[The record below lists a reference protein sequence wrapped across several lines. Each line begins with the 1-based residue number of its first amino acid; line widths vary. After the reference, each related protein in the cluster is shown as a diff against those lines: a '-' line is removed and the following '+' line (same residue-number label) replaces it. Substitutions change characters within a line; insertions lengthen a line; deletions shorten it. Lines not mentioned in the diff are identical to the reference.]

1 MAAPKIKSKGLC
13 LSFLSY
19 HNSHSHL
26 TIWQHR
32 GCSLCPAGSPSLFL
46 LCPLSGV
53 YSTPHLTNFY
63 SSFQI
68 QFRGTRKPF
77 LNFRGSQCSSLGRPR
92 SWKYLLIY
100 LPMPLYVSSLGAAT
114 ESETPWTVVRQ
125 APPSMEFSR
134 QEHWRRLPFP
144 SPGIFPT
151 RDRTGISC
159 IAGRFITIWATK
171 EVPNK
176 NLLAWKEWYP
186 SKHVF
191 IWGAQ
196 ESDFETKF
204 AYRMFFFFLKNF

>member
-1 MAAPKIKSKGLC
+1 MAGPKIKSKGLC

-32 GCSLCPAGSPSLFL
+32 GCSLCSAGSLSLLL
-46 LCPLSGV
+46 LCLLSGV

-63 SSFQI
+63 LSFQI

-92 SWKYLLIY
+92 SWNYLLIY
-100 LPMPLYVSSLGAAT
+100 LPMPLYASSLGAAT

-125 APPSMEFSR
+125 APLSMEFSR
-134 QEHWRRLPFP
+134 QEHWRRLPCP

-151 RDRTGISC
+151 QDRTGISC
-159 IAGRFITIWATK
+159 IAGRFITIWATR

-176 NLLAWKEWYP
+176 NLLAWKEWYR

-204 AYRMFFFFLKNF
+204 AYRIFFFFF

>member
-26 TIWQHR
+26 TLWQHR
-32 GCSLCPAGSPSLFL
+32 GCSLYSAGSPSLL
-46 LCPLSGV
+46 LLRPLSGV
-53 YSTPHLTNFY
+53 HSPPHLTNFY
-63 SSFQI
+63 SSLQI

-77 LNFRGSQCSSLGRPR
+77 LNFRGSQCNSLGRPR
-92 SWKYLLIY
+92 SWNQLLIY
-100 LPMPLYVSSLGAAT
+100 LPMPFDASSLAAAT
-114 ESETPWTVVRQ
+114 ESETRWTVVPQ
-125 APPSMEFSR
+125 APLSMEFSR
-134 QEHWRRLPFP
+134 QEYWSRLPFP
-144 SPGIFPT
+144 SPGIFLTQDQT
-151 RDRTGISC
+151 RISC
-159 IAGRFITIWATK
+159 FAGRFIIIWATR

-176 NLLAWKEWYP
+176 KLLAWKEWYQ

-204 AYRMFFFFLKNF
+204 AYRIFFFLFFNF